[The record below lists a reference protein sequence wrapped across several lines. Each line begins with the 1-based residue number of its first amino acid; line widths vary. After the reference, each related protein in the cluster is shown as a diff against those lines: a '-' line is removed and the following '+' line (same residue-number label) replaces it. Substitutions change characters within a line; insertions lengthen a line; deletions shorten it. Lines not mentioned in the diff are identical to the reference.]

1 MMYDLLK
8 VNDEGEVVATGHF
21 DVENVDRHWLLQE
34 DLVSISFIFIFN
46 PIFLNPIII
55 TTYY

>member
-1 MMYDLLK
+1 MMYDLK

-21 DVENVDRHWLLQE
+21 DVENVDRHWFLQE
-34 DLVSISFIFIFN
+34 DLFSISFIFIFN

-55 TTYY
+55 TTC